1 MSTTLSSPAFLEKLR
16 AATTNSHTG
25 LEALP
30 ISLSIMN
37 PEVTNAAYALYLDL
51 MHDVVKD
58 AEENIFPLVLK
69 NAEGLDIQPKAAFI
83 EADLKTL
90 GIVKTRVAQPL
101 TQGIDTHKM
110 TPAFA
115 FGVMY
120 VIEGSSLGGRVILKN
135 INAALGHDAKSGAA
149 YFSGYGA
156 QTGSHWKA
164 FLGAL
169 TQYEEINKCEDEI
182 IAGAN
187 FAFNAISAH
196 FTANAPTT

>member
-1 MSTTLSSPAFLEKLR
+1 MSTTPSTASFLENLR
-16 AATTNSHTG
+16 AATTNSHTA

-30 ISLSIMN
+30 VSMSIMN
-37 PEVTNAAYALYLDL
+37 PAVTNNEYALYLTL

-58 AEENIFPLVLK
+58 AEENIFPAVYK
-69 NAEGLDIQPKAAFI
+69 SVEGLDVHPKAQFI

-90 GIVKTRVAQPL
+90 GTTKDTAATPL
-101 TQGIDTHKM
+101 TKNLDLTKL

-135 INAALGHDAKSGAA
+135 IHGALGHDADNGAA

-169 TQYEEINKCEDEI
+169 TQYENSNNCEDEI

-187 FAFNAISAH
+187 FAFDAISAH
-196 FTANAPTT
+196 FTANSNL

>member
-1 MSTTLSSPAFLEKLR
+1 MSTTLSAPAFLEKLR
-16 AATTNSHTG
+16 AATTDSHTG

-30 ISLSIMN
+30 VSVSIMN
-37 PEVTNAAYALYLDL
+37 PAVTNKEYALYLGL

-58 AEENIFPLVLK
+58 AEENIFPVVYK
-69 NAEGLDIQPKAAFI
+69 NVDGLDVHPKAQFI

-90 GIVKTRVAQPL
+90 GVVKTESLKPL
-101 TQGIDTHKM
+101 TQNLNAAAI

-135 INAALGHDAKSGAA
+135 INGALGHDAENGAA

-169 TQYEEINKCEDEI
+169 IQYEEANNCEDEI

-187 FAFNAISAH
+187 FAFDAISTH
-196 FTANAPTT
+196 FTANAHL

>member
-1 MSTTLSSPAFLEKLR
+1 MNNTVSAPAFLDKLR
-16 AATTNSHTG
+16 SATTQSHTN

-30 ISLSIMN
+30 VSLSIMD
-37 PEVTNAAYALYLDL
+37 PAVTNAAYALYLDL

-58 AEENIFPLVLK
+58 AEENIFTVAK
-69 NAEGLDIQPKAAFI
+69 NTLHNLNVHPKAQFI

-90 GIVKTRVAQPL
+90 GATKNTGNFKPL
-101 TQGIDTHKM
+101 SSKGQTI

-115 FGVMY
+115 LGVMY

-135 INAALGHDAKSGAA
+135 ITTALGHDANSGAT
-149 YFSGYGA
+149 YFAGYGG

-164 FLGAL
+164 FLAEL
-169 TQYEEINKCEDEI
+169 IQYEAINNNEDEI

-187 FAFNAISAH
+187 FAFDAISSH
-196 FTANAPTT
+196 FTKNAHV

>member
-1 MSTTLSSPAFLEKLR
+1 MDTTLSAPTFLEKLR
-16 AATTNSHTG
+16 TATTESHTG

-30 ISLSIMN
+30 VSVSIMN
-37 PEVTNAAYALYLDL
+37 PAVTNKEYALYLGL

-58 AEENIFPLVLK
+58 VEENIFPTVY
-69 NAEGLDIQPKAAFI
+69 NNIEGLDVHPKAQFI
-83 EADLKTL
+83 EADLKAL
-90 GIVKTRVAQPL
+90 GITKTGSLTPL
-101 TQGIDTHKM
+101 SDKLDLANL

-135 INAALGHDAKSGAA
+135 INTALGHDADSGGA
-149 YFSGYGA
+149 YFSGYGG

-169 TQYEEINKCEDEI
+169 IQYETEHDNEDEI

-187 FAFNAISAH
+187 FAFDAISAH
-196 FTANAPTT
+196 FTANSQE

>member
-1 MSTTLSSPAFLEKLR
+1 MDTTLSAPTFLEKLR
-16 AATTNSHTG
+16 AATTESHTG

-30 ISLSIMN
+30 VSTSIMN
-37 PEVTNAAYALYLDL
+37 PAVTDKEYALYLGL

-58 AEENIFPLVLK
+58 AEENIFPVVYK
-69 NAEGLDIQPKAAFI
+69 NVEGLDVHPKAQFI
-83 EADLKTL
+83 ETDLKTL
-90 GIVKTRVAQPL
+90 GVTKTESLKPL
-101 TQGIDTHKM
+101 TQNLDAAKL

-135 INAALGHDAKSGAA
+135 INGALGHDAESGAT

-169 TQYEEINKCEDEI
+169 IEYADVNNCEDEI

-187 FAFNAISAH
+187 FGFDAIGAH
-196 FTANAPTT
+196 LIANAHA

>member
-1 MSTTLSSPAFLEKLR
+1 MSNTLSASFLENLR
-16 AATTNSHTG
+16 SATASSHSG

-30 ISLSIMN
+30 VSVSIMN
-37 PEVTNAAYALYLDL
+37 PSVTNSEYALYLNL

-58 AEENIFPLVLK
+58 AEESIFPIIYK
-69 NAEGLDIQPKAAFI
+69 SITGLDIYPKAQFI

-90 GIVKTRVAQPL
+90 GFVKDSFLQPL
-101 TQGIDTHKM
+101 SQNLDVTAI

-115 FGVMY
+115 FGIMY

-135 INAALGHDAKSGAA
+135 ISNALGHNAESGAS

-164 FLGAL
+164 FLNAL
-169 TQYEEINKCEDEI
+169 TEYESMNNCQDEI

-187 FAFNAISAH
+187 FAFDAINLH
-196 FTANAPTT
+196 FTANSHL

>member
-1 MSTTLSSPAFLEKLR
+1 MDTTLSAPTFLEKLR
-16 AATTNSHTG
+16 AATTESHTG
-25 LEALP
+25 LETLP
-30 ISLSIMN
+30 VSTSIMN
-37 PEVTNAAYALYLDL
+37 PAVTDKEYALYLGL

-58 AEENIFPLVLK
+58 AEENIFPVVYK
-69 NAEGLDIQPKAAFI
+69 NVEGLDVHPKAQFI
-83 EADLKTL
+83 DADLKTL
-90 GIVKTRVAQPL
+90 GVAKAQASNPL
-101 TQGIDTHKM
+101 TQNLDVAAI

-135 INAALGHDAKSGAA
+135 INGALGHDSESGAT

-169 TQYEEINKCEDEI
+169 IQYADVNDSEEEI

-187 FAFNAISAH
+187 FAFDAISAH
-196 FTANAPTT
+196 LTANADL